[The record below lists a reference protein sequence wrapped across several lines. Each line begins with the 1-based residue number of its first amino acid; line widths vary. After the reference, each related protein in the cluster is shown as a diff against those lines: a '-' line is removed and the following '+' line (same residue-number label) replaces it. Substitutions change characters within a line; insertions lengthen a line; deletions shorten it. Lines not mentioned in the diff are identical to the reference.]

1 MGQHFAICLTKRS
14 DCMLNINRILV
25 PRDFSSTSDRAVQY
39 AVDWARRTGATLHV
53 VHARVLHQH
62 VDDQVVQKERETIAR
77 LRERLHHLQG
87 EVVGQGNLSLE
98 EAVVRD
104 VAAAPAILDYADD
117 HDIDLIVMG
126 THGRRGMRRMILG
139 SVSEEVVRYASC
151 PVLTVRGSD
160 DVADMAEPPASV
172 HTIGVP
178 IDFSKHSRDALLHAA
193 AVAEL
198 LEADLF
204 AHHVLEDTL
213 HPAFY
218 VGGVQSVHDIDPDI
232 ETKALAKLDRF
243 VDEALHGPEYG
254 GLTVRTRID
263 VGRASR
269 LIPKVAKKEGVDLI
283 TMATHGRTGGTD
295 FKLGSVTEKVVR
307 HVTCPVLTVKV
318 QGRSLLAASNSVS
331 DSTPERA

>member
-1 MGQHFAICLTKRS
+1 
-14 DCMLNINRILV
+14 MLNINRILV

-53 VHARVLHQH
+53 IHAKVLHQNL
-62 VDDQVVQKERETIAR
+62 DEDVVQGERETMAR
-77 LRERLHHLQG
+77 LREQLRHLDG
-87 EVVGQGNLSLE
+87 DAVAPGKVTLE

-104 VAAAPAILDYADD
+104 VAAAPAILNYADD

-151 PVLTVRGSD
+151 PVLTVRGGAVD
-160 DVADMAEPPASV
+160 LADAPAPV
-172 HTIGVP
+172 RTIGVP
-178 IDFSKHSRDALLHAA
+178 VDFSKHSREALHHAA
-193 AVAEL
+193 AVADL
-198 LEADLF
+198 IDADLF

-218 VGGVQSVHDIDPDI
+218 VGGVKSVHDIDPDI
-232 ETKALAKLDRF
+232 EDKALAKLDRF
-243 VDEALHGPEYG
+243 VKEALHAPEHEA
-254 GLTVRTRID
+254 LTVRTRVD

-269 LIPKVAKKEGVDLI
+269 LIPKIAQEEGVDLI
-283 TMATHGRTGGTD
+283 AMATHGRTGGTE

-307 HVTCPVLTVKV
+307 HVSCPVLTVKV
-318 QGRSLLAASNSVS
+318 HGRSLLAA
-331 DSTPERA
+331 D

>member
-1 MGQHFAICLTKRS
+1 MHFAG
-14 DCMLNINRILV
+14 MLDIDRILV

-53 VHARVLHQH
+53 VHAKVLHQNLDNE
-62 VDDQVVQKERETIAR
+62 VMQEERETMER
-77 LRERLHHLQG
+77 LRKRLRHLHGDAVTKG
-87 EVVGQGNLSLE
+87 EVVLE

-104 VAAAPAILDYADD
+104 VAAAPAILDYADE

-151 PVLTVRGSD
+151 AVLTVRGGP
-160 DVADMAEPPASV
+160 ADLADAPAPV
-172 HTIGVP
+172 RTIGVP
-178 IDFSKHSRDALLHAA
+178 IDFSEHAREALHHAA
-193 AVAEL
+193 AVAKL

-204 AHHVLEDTL
+204 AHHVIEDTL

-232 ETKALAKLDRF
+232 ETKAQKKLDRF
-243 VDEALHGPEYG
+243 VGDALDAPMHGD
-254 GLTVRTRID
+254 LAVRTRVD

-269 LIPKVAKKEGVDLI
+269 LIPKVAEEEEVDLI
-283 TMATHGRTGGTD
+283 AMATHGRTGGTD
-295 FKLGSVTEKVVR
+295 FKLGSVIEKVVR
-307 HVTCPVLTVKV
+307 HVACPVLTVKV
-318 QGRSLLAASNSVS
+318 HGRSLLAAE
-331 DSTPERA
+331 PA

>member
-1 MGQHFAICLTKRS
+1 
-14 DCMLNINRILV
+14 MLNINRILV

-53 VHARVLHQH
+53 IHAKVLHQNL
-62 VDDQVVQKERETIAR
+62 DEGVVQGERETMAR
-77 LRERLHHLQG
+77 LREQLRHLDG
-87 EVVGQGNLSLE
+87 DAVAPGKVTLE

-104 VAAAPAILDYADD
+104 VAAAPAILNYADD

-151 PVLTVRGSD
+151 PVLTVRGGTVD
-160 DVADMAEPPASV
+160 LADAPAPV
-172 HTIGVP
+172 RTIGVP
-178 IDFSKHSRDALLHAA
+178 VDFSKHSREALHHAA
-193 AVAEL
+193 AVADL
-198 LEADLF
+198 IDADLF

-218 VGGVQSVHDIDPDI
+218 VGGVKSVHDIDPDI
-232 ETKALAKLDRF
+232 EKKALAKLDRF
-243 VDEALHGPEYG
+243 VKEALHAPEHEA
-254 GLTVRTRID
+254 LTVRTRVD

-269 LIPKVAKKEGVDLI
+269 LIPKIAQEEGVDLI
-283 TMATHGRTGGTD
+283 AMATHGRTGGTD

-307 HVTCPVLTVKV
+307 HVSCPVLTVKV
-318 QGRSLLAASNSVS
+318 HGRSLLAS
-331 DSTPERA
+331 D

>member
-1 MGQHFAICLTKRS
+1 
-14 DCMLNINRILV
+14 MLDIDRILV
-25 PRDFSSTSDRAVQY
+25 PRDFSSTSNRAVQY

-53 VHARVLHQH
+53 VHAEVLHQTL
-62 VDDQVVQKERETIAR
+62 DEETVQGERETMER
-77 LRERLHHLQG
+77 LRERLRHLQG
-87 EVVGQGNLSLE
+87 DAMTDREMELE

-151 PVLTVRGSD
+151 PVLTVRGDGSTD
-160 DVADMAEPPASV
+160 LADAPAPV
-172 HTIGVP
+172 RTIGVP
-178 IDFSKHSRDALLHAA
+178 VDFSKHAREALHHAA
-193 AVAEL
+193 AAAHL
-198 LEADLF
+198 LNADLF

-232 ETKALAKLDRF
+232 ETKAQSKLDRF
-243 VDEALHGPEYG
+243 VNEALHTPEHKA
-254 GLTVRTRID
+254 LTVRTRVD

-269 LIPKVAKKEGVDLI
+269 VIPKVAEDEGVDLI

-307 HVTCPVLTVKV
+307 HVACPVLTVKV
-318 QGRSLLAASNSVS
+318 HGRSLLAAE
-331 DSTPERA
+331 PA

>member
-1 MGQHFAICLTKRS
+1 MLTI
-14 DCMLNINRILV
+14 DRILV
-25 PRDFSSTSDRAVQY
+25 PRDFSSTSNRAVQY
-39 AVDWARRTGATLHV
+39 AIDWARRTGATLHV
-53 VHARVLHQH
+53 MHAKVLHQAL
-62 VDDQVVQKERETIAR
+62 DEETMQGERETMAH
-77 LRERLHHLQG
+77 LRERLRHLQG
-87 EVVGQGNLSLE
+87 DAVTGREVELE

-151 PVLTVRGSD
+151 PVLTVRGGGSVDLD
-160 DVADMAEPPASV
+160 DAPAPV
-172 HTIGVP
+172 GTIGVP
-178 IDFSKHSRDALLHAA
+178 IDFSDHARDALHHAA
-193 AVAEL
+193 ALAHL

-232 ETKALAKLDRF
+232 ETKALSKLDRF
-243 VDEALHGPEYG
+243 VKEALHTPEQEA
-254 GLTVRTRID
+254 LTVRTRVD

-269 LIPKVAKKEGVDLI
+269 LIPKVAEDEGVDLI
-283 TMATHGRTGGTD
+283 AMATHGRTGGTD

-307 HVTCPVLTVKV
+307 HVACPVLTVKV
-318 QGRSLLAASNSVS
+318 HGRSLLAAE
-331 DSTPERA
+331 PA